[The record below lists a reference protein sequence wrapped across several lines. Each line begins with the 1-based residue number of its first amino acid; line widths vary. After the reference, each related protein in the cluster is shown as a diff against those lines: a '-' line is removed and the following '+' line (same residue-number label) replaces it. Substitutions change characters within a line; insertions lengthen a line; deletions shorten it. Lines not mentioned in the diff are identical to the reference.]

1 MLTHPTL
8 DQLNQLGLTA
18 MAQALKAQGDDPAA
32 RELGF
37 EERLGLLLQSEAA
50 YRETKRYQ
58 ARLRHAKLRVRA
70 DLEDVDYQTPR
81 GLDRALMA
89 KLAAGQWIGESL
101 NLLITGP
108 AGVGKTWIA
117 CALAHRACKDGLAV
131 LYARAPRL
139 LEDLALARA
148 DGRYP
153 RLIKSIARAKLL
165 ILDDWGLTPLSGEQR
180 RDLLEIIDDRC
191 SNGATIIASQI
202 PVAKWHGLIGDPTI
216 ADAILDRLIHAAY
229 RIELKGASLRKK
241 AARKKL
247 EA

>member
-1 MLTHPTL
+1 MLMHPTV
-8 DQLNQLGLTA
+8 DQLNELGLTA
-18 MAQALKAQGDDPAA
+18 MAQALRTQADDPAA
-32 RELGF
+32 HDLSF
-37 EERLGLLLQSEAA
+37 EERLALLLQCEAA
-50 YRETKRYQ
+50 HRETKRYQ
-58 ARLRHAKLRVRA
+58 ARLQRAKLRVRA
-70 DLEDVDYQTPR
+70 DLEDIDYQSPR

-89 KLAAGQWIGESL
+89 KLATGQWIRESL

-131 LYARAPRL
+131 LYARTPRL

-153 RLIKSIARAKLL
+153 RLIKSIARARLL
-165 ILDDWGLTPLSGEQR
+165 VLDDWGLTPLAGEQR

-191 SNGATIIASQI
+191 ADGATIIASQI